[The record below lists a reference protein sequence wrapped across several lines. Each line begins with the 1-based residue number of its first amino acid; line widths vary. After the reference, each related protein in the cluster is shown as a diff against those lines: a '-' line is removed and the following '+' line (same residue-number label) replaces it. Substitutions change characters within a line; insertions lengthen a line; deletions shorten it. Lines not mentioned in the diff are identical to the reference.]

1 MDEDLNVG
9 NLLET
14 HAERAP
20 ATQSFEPLPLSYAQK
35 RSKSLPTT
43 AWAIAAVIVVIAIIA
58 LSGKTGRRAHVMEK
72 Y

>member
-14 HAERAP
+14 HAGRAP
-20 ATQSFEPLPLSYAQK
+20 ATQSSEPLPLSYAQK
-35 RSKSLPTT
+35 RSKSRPTT
-43 AWAIAAVIVVIAIIA
+43 ALVIAVVIVVLAVA
-58 LSGKTGRRAHVMEK
+58 LSGKSGRRAHVMET